1 VTASVNEAGPG
12 LAGPRDDHDREQAIR
27 GLVTPV
33 RLRAL
38 FAPRRIALV
47 GASDTSGWSKLIVD
61 SLDKVGFDGS
71 WIPVHPKHA
80 SAFGRPAVP
89 SLSDLDEPVDLA
101 WILAPQ
107 RAVEA
112 VLADAAAAGVR
123 SAVVLAAGYGEAGPE
138 GVELQQRLVDIAIDH
153 QMTLLGPNGLGY
165 INATARV
172 APYGLGMATAPKAG
186 GVGVVLQSGALA
198 TTVLNLHRERG
209 VGLSLLVSMGNEAMV
224 RAADVMEYLIED
236 ESTKVISL
244 FLEGVRSAER
254 FTALAARALQAGKPV
269 VALKV
274 GSTPEGQRSAAAHT
288 GAVAG
293 DDAVA
298 DAAFRQFG
306 VIRVASLEELVVT
319 AGLLAEGPALRGRR
333 MGVITASG
341 GCNDFIVD
349 RASAEGIKIPKLLPE
364 TVRRLREEAVP
375 DFGSADNPVDVTG
388 YGLADDSLSEE
399 TQFSAA
405 LEAVTADP
413 SIDFVLFMGVY
424 APESRQDDGHDLL
437 DRQTRYLTQIMARS
451 PVPVVP
457 ISEAFGSL
465 APYPGEFLDRHGLHL
480 LGGMNLGIG
489 AIGHALRWHER
500 RSRGPAPEPP
510 RPGPAAGELAAPP
523 GLDGPWPEIAGR
535 QLLQSAGVPVVPAR
549 LAPQAADA
557 VAAAAAL
564 GYPVV
569 LKAQAEGLVHKSDI
583 GGVMVGL
590 GSAAAVADA
599 FAVIAERTRA
609 ARPAARFDGV
619 LVSPMRRGGLE
630 LLAGVTRDPVFGL
643 TLAVGLGG
651 VWVEL
656 LRDVGLRVLPVTRP
670 DVIELLGELRSAPL
684 LNGHRG
690 AEPVN
695 VDRVADAVLLLCDA
709 AAALGPELVSI
720 EVNPFWCRGD
730 EIEALDVLIITDSSR
745 AASDARGPRD
755 RREA

>member
-1 VTASVNEAGPG
+1 LTADSNLGLNLSGARGPG
-12 LAGPRDDHDREQAIR
+12 DQAQEVR
-27 GLVTPV
+27 NLVTPE

-47 GASDTSGWSKLIVD
+47 GASDTSGWSKLIID
-61 SLDKVGFDGS
+61 SLDKVGFGGS
-71 WIPVHPKHA
+71 WVPVHPRHSA
-80 SAFGRPAVP
+80 AFGRPVAP
-89 SLSDLDEPVDLA
+89 SLSSIDDGVDLA
-101 WILAPQ
+101 YILAPQ

-123 SAVVLAAGYGEAGPE
+123 HAVVLAAGYSETGPE
-138 GVELQQRLVDIAIDH
+138 GAELQERLVDIAVAH

-165 INATARV
+165 INATAKV
-172 APYGLGMATAPKAG
+172 APYGLGIPTPPKQG

-244 FLEGVRSAER
+244 FLEGIRDAER
-254 FTALAARALQAGKPV
+254 FSALAARALAAGKPI

-274 GSTPEGQRSAAAHT
+274 GSTPAGQRSAAAHT

-293 DDAVA
+293 DDAVV

-306 VIRVASLEELVVT
+306 VIRVTSLEELVVT
-319 AGLLAEGPALRGRR
+319 AGLLAEGPALGGRR

-349 RASAEGIKIPKLLPE
+349 RASAEGIEIPKLMPD
-364 TVRRLREEAVP
+364 TVQRLREEAVP
-375 DFGSADNPVDVTG
+375 DFGSPDNPVDVTG
-388 YGLADDSLSEE
+388 YGLAEDSMSEE

-424 APESRQDDGHDLL
+424 VPESRLDEGHDLL
-437 DRQTRYLTQIMARS
+437 DRQTRCLAEIMARS
-451 PVPVVP
+451 PVPVVS

-465 APYPGEFLDRHGLHL
+465 GSYQCEFLDRHGIHL

-500 RSRGPAPEPP
+500 RGRGPASE
-510 RPGPAAGELAAPP
+510 EAPP
-523 GLDGPWPEIAGR
+523 APGARDLGALSDLDGPWPEVAGR
-535 QLLQSAGVPVVPAR
+535 QLLEGAGVPVVPAR
-549 LAPQAADA
+549 LASRAEDA
-557 VAAAAAL
+557 VAAAAGL
-564 GYPVV
+564 GFPVV
-569 LKAQAEGLVHKSDI
+569 LKAQAKGLVHKSDI
-583 GGVMVGL
+583 GGVVVGL
-590 GSAAAVADA
+590 DSAAAVAEA
-599 FAVIAERTRA
+599 FATIAARTREA
-609 ARPAARFDGV
+609 MPAAQFDGV
-619 LVSPMRRGGLE
+619 LVSPMRQGGLE
-630 LLAGVTRDPVFGL
+630 LLAGINRDPVFGL

-656 LRDVGLRVLPVTRP
+656 LRDVGLRVLPATRS
-670 DVIELLGELRSAPL
+670 DVLELLGDLRSAPL

-695 VDRVADAVLLLCDA
+695 LGRVADAVLRLCEA
-709 AAALGPELVSI
+709 AEAVGPDLVSV

-730 EIEALDVLIITDSSR
+730 QIEALDVLVITDKPGTAEGS
-745 AASDARGPRD
+745 RGPRD
-755 RREA
+755 RQEA

>member
-1 VTASVNEAGPG
+1 MTASTNAGPN
-12 LAGPRDDHDREQAIR
+12 LADRRDDRDREQAIR
-27 GLVTPV
+27 SLVTPE
-33 RLRAL
+33 RLRAM
-38 FAPRRIALV
+38 FGSRRIALV

-61 SLDKVGFDGS
+61 SLDKVGFDGT
-71 WIPVHPKHA
+71 WVPVHPKH
-80 SAFGRPAVP
+80 SVAFGRPAAP
-89 SLSDLDEPVDLA
+89 SLSSMGEAVDLA
-101 WILAPQ
+101 YILAPQ
-107 RAVEA
+107 RAVEG

-123 SAVVLAAGYGEAGPE
+123 NAVVLAAGYSEAGAK
-138 GVELQQRLVDIAIDH
+138 GVELQERLVDIAVRH

-165 INATARV
+165 INASAKV
-172 APYGLGMATAPKAG
+172 APYGLGIPTPPKQG

-244 FLEGVRSAER
+244 FLEGIRNAER
-254 FTALAARALQAGKPV
+254 FTALAARALEAGKPI

-274 GSTPEGQRSAAAHT
+274 GSTPAGQRSAAAHT

-293 DDAVA
+293 DDAVV

-319 AGLLAEGPALRGRR
+319 SGLLAEGPVLSGRR

-349 RASAEGIKIPKLLPE
+349 RASAEGIEIPKLRAD
-364 TVRRLREEAVP
+364 TVKRLRAEAVP
-375 DFGSADNPVDVTG
+375 DFGSPDNPVDVTG
-388 YGLADDSLSEE
+388 YGLADDSMSAE
-399 TQFSAA
+399 TPFSAA

-424 APESRQDDGHDLL
+424 TPESGLDDGHDVL
-437 DRQTRYLTQIMARS
+437 DRQTRHLAQIMGRS

-465 APYPGEFLDRHGLHL
+465 GPYPREFLDRHGIHL

-489 AIGHALRWHER
+489 AIGHALRWRER
-500 RSRGPAPEPP
+500 RSKGQVPEQWRPAL
-510 RPGPAAGELAAPP
+510 GAQELGALA
-523 GLDGPWPEIAGR
+523 GLDGPWPEVAGR
-535 QLLQSAGVPVVPAR
+535 ALLESAGVPVVPAT
-549 LAPQAADA
+549 LAARAEDA
-557 VAAAAAL
+557 VAAAAGL

-569 LKAQAEGLVHKSDI
+569 LKAHAEGLVHKSDI
-583 GGVMVGL
+583 GGVVVGL
-590 GSAAAVADA
+590 DSAVSVTDA
-599 FAVIAERTRA
+599 FTSIARRTRA
-609 ARPAARFDGV
+609 AMPAAQFDGV
-619 LVSPMRRGGLE
+619 LVSPMRQGGLE
-630 LLAGVTRDPVFGL
+630 LLAGITRDPVFGL

-656 LRDVGLRVLPVTRP
+656 LRDVGLRLLPASRSDVL
-670 DVIELLGELRSAPL
+670 ELLGELRSAPL

-690 AEPVN
+690 AEPV
-695 VDRVADAVLLLCDA
+695 DLGRVADAVTRLCDA
-709 AAALGPELVSI
+709 ATALGPELVSI

-730 EIEALDVLIITDSSR
+730 QIEALDVLVITDKSG
-745 AASDARGPRD
+745 AAHGSPGPRD
-755 RREA
+755 RQEA